1 MPSMNERHVIGV
13 RTAER
18 EGADGVYFCIYR
30 PPGLREFIL
39 HRDVLEVMTGRGL
52 STQESLLKAFDAY
65 RDPIART
72 ADATAQRSFRC
83 PTILT
88 LQDFPAPGL
97 DLH

>member
-1 MPSMNERHVIGV
+1 MASMNERHVIGV

-39 HRDVLEVMTGRGL
+39 SRDVLEVMAGQGL
-52 STQESLLKAFDAY
+52 ATKESMLMAFDAY
-65 RDPIART
+65 REPIAQT
-72 ADATAQRSFRC
+72 ADATTQRNFRC

-88 LQDFPAPGL
+88 LRDFPVPAL
-97 DLH
+97 NLH